1 VADPGAEKKNNNLV
15 LFTLKKAGMF
25 IVDAHLDLSMNALEW
40 NRDLRKP
47 IAEIRER
54 EKGMTD
60 KPDRG
65 NSTVCLPELRK
76 ANIGLVV
83 ATQIARYVTPDNPLP
98 GWHSPEQAWAQTQ
111 GQLAWYK
118 SMEEDGELVSI
129 KDWDDVEN
137 HLQYWQSDGEEKKSI
152 GYILSLEGADSIVT
166 LNHLERAYDYG
177 LRALGPAHYG
187 PGRYA
192 QGTDAKGFMGSKG
205 RALLKEM
212 ERLNIILDA
221 THLCDD
227 SFWEA
232 MDHFKGP
239 VWASHNNCRALVNHN
254 RQFSD
259 EQLRELINRG
269 AVIGGVLDAWMMVPD
284 WIRHVSKPKEMNCK
298 LENVIDHMDHI
309 CQLAGNV
316 LHIGIGSDLDGAFGK
331 EQSPYDLD
339 TIADLGNI
347 PNLLRK
353 RGYSEED
360 IVQVTSGNWLRFIK
374 KAWS

>member
-1 VADPGAEKKNNNLV
+1 
-15 LFTLKKAGMF
+15 MF
-25 IVDAHLDLSMNALEW
+25 IVDAHLDLSMNAMEW
-40 NRDLRKP
+40 NRDLRLP
-47 IAEIRER
+47 ISEIRQR
-54 EKGMTD
+54 EQGMKD

-76 ANIGLVV
+76 GNIGLVV

-111 GQLAWYK
+111 GQLAWYRT
-118 SMEEDGELVSI
+118 MEADGEMVSI
-129 KDWDDVEN
+129 RDWPGLES
-137 HLQYWQSDGEEKKSI
+137 HLQRWQSDGDDKKPI
-152 GYILSLEGADSIVT
+152 GYILSLEGADSIID
-166 LNHLERAYDYG
+166 LSYLEKAFQYG

-192 QGTDAKGFMGSKG
+192 QGTDATGFMGPKG
-205 RALLKEM
+205 KALLKEM
-212 ERLNIILDA
+212 ENLNIILDA

-232 MDHFKGP
+232 MDNFKGHI
-239 VWASHNNCRALVNHN
+239 WASHNNCRALVNHN

-259 EQLRELINRG
+259 DQLKELIRRG

-284 WIRHVSKPKEMNCK
+284 WKMHVSEPRKMNCK
-298 LENVIDHMDHI
+298 LEVVIDHMDHI
-309 CQLAGNV
+309 CQLAGNA
-316 LHIGIGSDLDGAFGK
+316 LHVGIGSDLDGAYGK

-339 TIADLGNI
+339 TIADLQTI
-347 PNLLRK
+347 PDMLAK

-360 IVQVTSGNWLRFIK
+360 IVNVSHGNWIRFIK
-374 KAWS
+374 RAWS